1 MRLSTTNQWRGLERW
16 SPRLFVLAAG
26 CLLVGA
32 ANSGFAFASDGY
44 AFNDWLG
51 IVLEFGR
58 LAALLGTVGVS
69 VAVVRRRERLGRF
82 TRAVATLAAVLI
94 GVLIAMA
101 TLTAVGVLA
110 EPVGI
115 VGLVAYLLSV
125 GAFLAVG
132 LAVLATGA
140 HAQVV
145 GGLLLVNVAALLV
158 VFFGRLVVPLEL
170 LAAVVPTIQAFL
182 YSGVGYTLRGTSAVT
197 QEPTPATETTP

>member
-1 MRLSTTNQWRGLERW
+1 MVTTDRWHTLERW
-16 SPRLFVLAAG
+16 SPRLFFLAAT

-32 ANSGFAFASDGY
+32 ANSGLAFASDTY

-58 LAALLGTVGVS
+58 LAALLGTAGIS

-82 TRAVATLAAVLI
+82 TRAVATLAIVLI

-101 TLTAVGVLA
+101 ILTVAGVLA

-115 VGLVAYLLSV
+115 VGFVAYLLSV

-132 LAVLATGA
+132 LAVVVTGA
-140 HAQVV
+140 HARVV
-145 GGLLLVNVAALLV
+145 GALLLVNVVALLV

-170 LAAVVPTIQAFL
+170 LAAVIPGAQTLL
-182 YSGVGYTLRGTSAVT
+182 YVGVGYTLTLESTPTREPAPAT
-197 QEPTPATETTP
+197 EPTP